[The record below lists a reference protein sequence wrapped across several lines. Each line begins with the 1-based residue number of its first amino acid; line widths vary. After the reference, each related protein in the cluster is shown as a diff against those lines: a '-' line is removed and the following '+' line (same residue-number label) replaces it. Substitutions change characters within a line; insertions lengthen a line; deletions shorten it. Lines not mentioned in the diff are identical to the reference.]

1 MANPVAAFMWR
12 LARCLQSPES
22 RKHEAGQ
29 PGSDYS
35 GGHRL
40 TATYGE
46 WRAKALL
53 EDARSGAEQ
62 WKAQEESTHYDYKII
77 RYRLDELVAVRNS
90 GDLMRLLYY
99 LNEGLHGNMGG
110 MGSPQLYTRAKS
122 GTKNLITDYV
132 REVELALHQL
142 VAASDGELSR
152 PEKRAYLT
160 RAQACFGR
168 SALMLSGA
176 GSLGPFHLG
185 VLKTLLI
192 EDLLPSIISGA
203 SAGSVMAAV
212 IATRS
217 RQDSLTLLND
227 LDGHLSMFR
236 TDLPSGRQIT
246 EASLVSLVSQLI
258 PDLTFIEAEKVSGL
272 HLNVSVAPSKSQ
284 QRSRLLN
291 AITAP
296 NALVREAVIASCAI
310 PGVFPPVMLMGRDA
324 SGRRQPYVPSRRWVD
339 GSISGDLPAQRLA
352 RLYGINHFITS
363 QTNPVVLWSLQDP
376 GSQNDLFTRLARI
389 YQAST
394 REWLRAIYP
403 YAMESATHTGPQIA
417 NLTQMWFSVL
427 TQEYTADINIL
438 PTSRN
443 VNYSK
448 LVSTLT
454 PAETLALIEDGERS
468 TWPKVEMIRMCTR
481 ISRTIAKLLEE
492 LERQAV
498 LN

>member
-1 MANPVAAFMWR
+1 MA
-12 LARCLQSPES
+12 
-22 RKHEAGQ
+22 
-29 PGSDYS
+29 
-35 GGHRL
+35 
-40 TATYGE
+40 ATYGE
-46 WRAKALL
+46 WKAEALL

-62 WKAQEESTHYDYKII
+62 WKAQEDSTHYDYRII
-77 RYRLDELVAVRNS
+77 RYRLDELVAVRES
-90 GDLMRLLYY
+90 GDLSRLLYY

-110 MGSPQLYTRAKS
+110 MGSPQLYTRAKF
-122 GTKNLITDYV
+122 GTKDLIIRYV
-132 REVELALHQL
+132 DEVVLALRQL
-142 VAASDGELSR
+142 ADASDDELSR
-152 PEKRAYLT
+152 SEKRAYLA

-185 VLKTLLI
+185 VLKTLLE
-192 EDLLPSIISGA
+192 EDLLPSVISGA
-203 SAGSVMAAV
+203 SAGSMMAAIV
-212 IATRS
+212 ATRS
-217 RQDSLTLLND
+217 RQDSMTMLSELG
-227 LDGHLSMFR
+227 GHPALFQ

-246 EASLVSLVSQLI
+246 EESLRRLVAQLI
-258 PDLTFIEAEKVSGL
+258 PDLTFIEAQDVSGL

-324 SGRRQPYVPSRRWVD
+324 HGKRQPYVPSRRWVD

-376 GSQNDLFTRLARI
+376 GSESDLFTRLARI

-403 YAMESATHTGPQIA
+403 YAMETATRTCPQIA

-427 TQEYTADINIL
+427 TQEYTADINVL
-438 PTSRN
+438 PTSRSIN
-443 VNYSK
+443 FSK

-454 PAETLALIEDGERS
+454 PAETLALVQDGERS
-468 TWPKVEMIRMCTR
+468 TWPKVEMIRTCTR
-481 ISRTIAKLLEE
+481 VSRTIEALLGNLDHRPETS
-492 LERQAV
+492 
-498 LN
+498 